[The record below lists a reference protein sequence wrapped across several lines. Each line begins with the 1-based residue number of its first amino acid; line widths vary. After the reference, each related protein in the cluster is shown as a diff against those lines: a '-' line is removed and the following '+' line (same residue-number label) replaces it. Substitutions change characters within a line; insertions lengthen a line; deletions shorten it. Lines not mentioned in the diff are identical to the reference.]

1 VTPGAAQDPAP
12 AGARATEQDS
22 SWAALGRGILEEV
35 AAVARERL
43 RLLALEGQQFA
54 LAAGQMLTLG
64 VIAAVFVLTAWF
76 VLVAGIL
83 AGVVQLG
90 VPWVAALA
98 GGVVLNLV
106 AALLAWLAMRRL
118 LGLMMFS
125 ATLRRMQFAH
135 GAPSAAQRASANE
148 SLPPAG
154 ADPGG
159 ALEKAPA
166 VADPTLRQT
175 P

>member
-1 VTPGAAQDPAP
+1 V
-12 AGARATEQDS
+12 
-22 SWAALGRGILEEV
+22 RGILEEL

-64 VIAAVFVLTAWF
+64 VVTAVFVLTAWF

-98 GGVVLNLV
+98 GGVVLNLA

-118 LGLMMFS
+118 LALMMFS
-125 ATLRRMQFAH
+125 GTLRRMRIH
-135 GAPSAAQRASANE
+135 HEPPTAAA
-148 SLPPAG
+148 PAG
-154 ADPGG
+154 TSDSLAQTSGESG
-159 ALEKAPA
+159 AAVQATAA
-166 VADPTLRQT
+166 VAEPTLRST